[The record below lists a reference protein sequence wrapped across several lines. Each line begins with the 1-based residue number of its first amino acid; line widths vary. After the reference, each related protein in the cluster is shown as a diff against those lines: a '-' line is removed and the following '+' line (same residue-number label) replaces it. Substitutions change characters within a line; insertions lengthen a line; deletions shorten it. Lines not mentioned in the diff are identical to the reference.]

1 MVISIQNEMIGRAA
15 AAGVRKNLISAEVH
29 NNPSLH
35 PHSDLPKT
43 ALNVHFSANRMARYP
58 DEGSA
63 IGTLTPFPRGNG
75 HVEDGVPLTADV
87 RTALIGQRGSVLW
100 LTGLSGA
107 GKSTLA
113 VALERKLLR
122 AGILPVILD
131 GDVLRMGLCQG
142 LGFSEADR
150 KENIRR
156 AAEAAL
162 LVAES
167 GAVVIVALISP
178 YRADREMAAE
188 RCHAKGIPFA
198 EIYVNAPLAECE
210 RRDPKHLYA
219 RVRAGEIPLF
229 TGISSPYEHPLS
241 PTLELHTDRE
251 TVEESAAKLTT
262 VAISLA
268 RPDRRAR
275 YVSQL
280 IGAEAVLHLRRN
292 QKSSRLLRVFTSTF
306 EAVLRSLFSKI

>member
-1 MVISIQNEMIGRAA
+1 MKSAA
-15 AAGVRKNLISAEVH
+15 VDEDVPVTSA
-29 NNPSLH
+29 
-35 PHSDLPKT
+35 
-43 ALNVHFSANRMARYP
+43 
-58 DEGSA
+58 
-63 IGTLTPFPRGNG
+63 
-75 HVEDGVPLTADV
+75 V

-113 VALERKLLR
+113 VALEQHLLR

-131 GDVLRMGLCQG
+131 GDALRGGLCQG
-142 LGFSEADR
+142 LGFSESDR

-178 YRADREMAAE
+178 YRSDRDHAAK
-188 RCHAKGIPFA
+188 RCEEKGIPFA
-198 EIYVNAPLAECE
+198 EVFVNAPLAECE
-210 RRDPKHLYA
+210 RRDPKRLYA
-219 RVRAGEIPLF
+219 RARAGEIPMF
-229 TGISSPYEHPLS
+229 TGLTSPYEPPLS
-241 PTLELHTDRE
+241 PTLELRTDKE
-251 TVEESAAKLTT
+251 SVEESVTKLSELAMT
-262 VAISLA
+262 LA

-280 IGAEAVLHLRRN
+280 IGAEAVLHL
-292 QKSSRLLRVFTSTF
+292 QKNRKMSRIFTVFTSTF
-306 EAVLRSLFSKI
+306 EAVLRSLFSRL